1 MVYSPIP
8 NIKLVVKCLTGN
20 MHRWPP
26 IWVHWR
32 TPPRARA
39 SVYSLVLRSILQCPS
54 AMSLFPPQ
62 MLLLPFPD
70 AALGTA
76 AMLIP
81 LHRFCPYAPPRLY
94 CPASLSLLPP
104 LMRVPVLVRLDH
116 LNATLVRPVRRLKQ
130 RGSGPVRRPNRP
142 LRKGLPPPV
151 RRPPGL
157 DAAASAGQPPQAPG
171 PSRAPVA
178 DASVNL
184 VLGPPPDAEGPR
196 PPWFGRRS
204 PESSAGRSTTG
215 TVGTLRLRPAVQRPT
230 STTRRDR
237 PASPLPRASD
247 TTPCQSERR
256 PPRRHGH
263 SLAVP

>member
-1 MVYSPIP
+1 ML
-8 NIKLVVKCLTGN
+8 NILQVICIGDLKLTHLGSLEDLPAPVPAST
-20 MHRWPP
+20 
-26 IWVHWR
+26 HW
-32 TPPRARA
+32 
-39 SVYSLVLRSILQCPS
+39 SLRSILQCPN

-81 LHRFCPYAPPRLY
+81 LHRFCPYVPPRLY

-130 RGSGPVRRPNRP
+130 QGSGPVRQPNRP
-142 LRKGLPPPV
+142 LRKGLPPTV

-157 DAAASAGQPPQAPG
+157 DAAAFAGQPPQAPD

-204 PESSAGRSTTG
+204 PESAGRSTTG
-215 TVGTLRLRPAVQRPT
+215 CRYA
-230 STTRRDR
+230 
-237 PASPLPRASD
+237 A
-247 TTPCQSERR
+247 
-256 PPRRHGH
+256 PPPIPGEKYI
-263 SLAVP
+263 AIK

>member
-1 MVYSPIP
+1 MAS
-8 NIKLVVKCLTGN
+8 NSQL
-20 MHRWPP
+20 
-26 IWVHWR
+26 IWVPWR
-32 TPPRARA
+32 TPPAPVPA
-39 SVYSLVLRSILQCPS
+39 STHWSLRSILQCPN

-81 LHRFCPYAPPRLY
+81 LHRFCPYVPPRLY

-116 LNATLVRPVRRLKQ
+116 LNATLVRPARRLKQ

-142 LRKGLPPPV
+142 LRKGLPPTV

-157 DAAASAGQPPQAPG
+157 DAAAFAGQPPQAPD

-184 VLGPPPDAEGPR
+184 VLGPPPDAEGSRLPR
-196 PPWFGRRS
+196 FGRRG
-204 PESSAGRSTTG
+204 PTTG
-215 TVGTLRLRPAVQRPT
+215 RRSIASSRSRPR
-230 STTRRDR
+230 
-237 PASPLPRASD
+237 
-247 TTPCQSERR
+247 
-256 PPRRHGH
+256 
-263 SLAVP
+263 